1 MEFKVGDVVKVI
13 DNTGSLEGCGIEIGA
28 VGEVAKCANYSN
40 QFSHIF
46 IRIDGRMLIVCANE
60 IELVVRGLN

>member
-28 VGEVAKCANYSN
+28 VGEVAKCSN
-40 QFSHIF
+40 QLHIF
-46 IRIDGRMLIVCANE
+46 VRIDGRMLIVCNDE
-60 IELVVRGLN
+60 VELVVRGLN